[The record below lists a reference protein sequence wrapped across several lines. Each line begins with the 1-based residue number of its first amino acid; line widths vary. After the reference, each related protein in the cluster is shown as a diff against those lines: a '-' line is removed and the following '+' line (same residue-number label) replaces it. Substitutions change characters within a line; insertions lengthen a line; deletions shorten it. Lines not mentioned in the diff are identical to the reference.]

1 MNTEQESADH
11 SEKAANEQWR
21 QAKAIQH
28 ALNRLIAEALPASG
42 LCQEVGPVINAV
54 QQRDGEGRSALAGSF
69 PLIKRKKRKDVIVA
83 WLNYQISLF
92 GNGVPPCVVDG
103 VEQPYEPVL
112 HVAHWTCEFS
122 FEYDAYI
129 GFPAQG
135 WQPWRNEAQR
145 LLCWGDSDSPYGDE
159 WTYSLRLAQ
168 MEGDE
173 ALQRCVIAPALALL
187 EGAPA
192 AEALPDDLPGL
203 VFYQDKE
210 LGDGERDLLA
220 VDAPSTP
227 A

>member
-1 MNTEQESADH
+1 MNTEQDGAGN

-21 QAKAIQH
+21 KAKAIQH
-28 ALNRLIAEALPASG
+28 ALNRLIAEAIPASG
-42 LCQEVGPVINAV
+42 LCKELGPVINAV
-54 QQRDGEGRSALAGSF
+54 QQQGGKERSALAGSF
-69 PLIKRKKRKDVIVA
+69 PLIQRKKRKEVIVA

-92 GNGVPPCVVDG
+92 GDGVPRCLVDG

-145 LLCWGDSDSPYGDE
+145 LLTWGDSDSPFGDE

-168 MEGDE
+168 MEGDD
-173 ALQRCVIAPALALL
+173 ALLRGVIAPALALL
-187 EGAPA
+187 EGKPA
-192 AEALPDDLPGL
+192 TEALPDDLPGL
-203 VFYQDKE
+203 VFYQDKD
-210 LGDGERDLLA
+210 LGNGERDLVVVA
-220 VDAPSTP
+220 TP
-227 A
+227 HVPV